1 MRFIIS
7 LLVVGVL
14 TVGLACQKSAAAKSP
29 EIVSDDGVNRITL
42 EDAKKEFDD
51 GTAIFIDTRPEDQY
65 RQEHI
70 KRAINIPAATIESR
84 WQEIPTDKKIIAYC
98 S

>member
-14 TVGLACQKSAAAKSP
+14 AIGLACQKSAAAKSP
-29 EIVSDDGVNRITL
+29 QIVSDDGVNRITL
-42 EDAKKEFDD
+42 EDAKKEFDA
-51 GTAIFIDTRPEDQY
+51 GTAIFIDTRAEDQFH
-65 RQEHI
+65 QEHI
-70 KRAINIPAATIESR
+70 KTAINIPVGEIESR
-84 WQEIPTDKKIIAYC
+84 WKEIPTDKKIIAYC